1 MLAVQAYCLASL
13 AWLWIGLLG
22 TLSPHFAAAVWG
34 GPGKEA
40 TSEEQADR
48 LAQLAWCSWLVLA
61 WWQGYCGKTAH
72 ELAIIFLQWCNKRVK
87 AKLEYIT
94 EEYVDE
100 GMNEAKEF
108 GDVAEQFCDKLLNVE
123 EKITTLWN

>member
-1 MLAVQAYCLASL
+1 M
-13 AWLWIGLLG
+13 
-22 TLSPHFAAAVWG
+22 
-34 GPGKEA
+34 
-40 TSEEQADR
+40 
-48 LAQLAWCSWLVLA
+48 QLAGAGL
-61 WWQGYCGKTAH
+61 WQGYCGKTAH